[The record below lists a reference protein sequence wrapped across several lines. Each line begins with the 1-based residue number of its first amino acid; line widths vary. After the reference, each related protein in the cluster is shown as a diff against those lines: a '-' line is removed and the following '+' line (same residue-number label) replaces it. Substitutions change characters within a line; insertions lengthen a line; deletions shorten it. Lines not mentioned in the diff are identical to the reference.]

1 MTVDAQGLRT
11 SKDEGKTWSEPQP
24 VCKGIN
30 PKEPASFY
38 LLRAGNGAL
47 VIVYLDLS
55 DDHFSWDDAA
65 GEPKPDC
72 RCEFWAIRRRGSTG
86 SGSSTVTTQTS
97 SGSFRLGRAESSS
110 RPNTS

>member
-38 LLRAGNGAL
+38 VLRAGSGAL
-47 VIVYLDLS
+47 VVVYLDLS

-72 RCEFWAIRRRGSTG
+72 RCEFWAIRSLDGGKTWRAQYPPAGGSTATFKPAI
-86 SGSSTVTTQTS
+86 S
-97 SGSFRLGRAESSS
+97 
-110 RPNTS
+110 